1 MFFQQLFQLFFCI
14 VAKKIIK
21 CLYSPSFDNDEEL
34 IEHYITYHKIDRN
47 NRFFQK
53 LFQSNKNCSVF
64 RKCLRCDD
72 FLTTSDFKIKHDFLK
87 HYNEGYND
95 LFEDKPVD
103 VEKTGNLIF
112 EITVNKHD
120 DCYDFENSEEV
131 ADDFLKNVRS
141 RFKPSGLKLTKCSF
155 VIENMQQS
163 AFENLRP
170 ILNTRYWTT
179 DVYKATYFNDFVFF
193 GLTQNILSKVIVHD
207 MSGSSWKFRRFVMI
221 SLKVLNLDREI
232 VK

>member
-1 MFFQQLFQLFFCI
+1 MS
-14 VAKKIIK
+14 
-21 CLYSPSFDNDEEL
+21 CLLCSSSFDNNEEL
-34 IEHYITYHKIDRN
+34 IEHNITYHKIDQN
-47 NRFFQK
+47 NRLFEK
-53 LFQSNKNCSVF
+53 LFQSNKNCSLF

-120 DCYDFENSEEV
+120 DYYDFENSEEV

>member
-1 MFFQQLFQLFFCI
+1 M
-14 VAKKIIK
+14 
-21 CLYSPSFDNDEEL
+21 
-34 IEHYITYHKIDRN
+34 
-47 NRFFQK
+47 
-53 LFQSNKNCSVF
+53 
-64 RKCLRCDD
+64 
-72 FLTTSDFKIKHDFLK
+72 
-87 HYNEGYND
+87 
-95 LFEDKPVD
+95 FEDKLVD
-103 VEKTGNLIF
+103 VEKTANLLKF

-120 DCYDFENSEEV
+120 DYYDFENSEEV

-141 RFKPSGLKLTKCSF
+141 RFKPSGLKLIKCLF
-155 VIENMQQS
+155 VIENIQQS

>member
-1 MFFQQLFQLFFCI
+1 M
-14 VAKKIIK
+14 
-21 CLYSPSFDNDEEL
+21 
-34 IEHYITYHKIDRN
+34 
-47 NRFFQK
+47 
-53 LFQSNKNCSVF
+53 
-64 RKCLRCDD
+64 
-72 FLTTSDFKIKHDFLK
+72 
-87 HYNEGYND
+87 
-95 LFEDKPVD
+95 FEDKLVD
-103 VEKTGNLIF
+103 VEKSANLLKF

-120 DCYDFENSEEV
+120 DYYDFENSEEV

-141 RFKPSGLKLTKCSF
+141 RFKPSGLKLIKCLF
-155 VIENMQQS
+155 VIENIQQS